1 MKWNPE
7 LPSRLG
13 KHSPLSH
20 TPPPPPSPGLG
31 RVAKLPNTLTGDVVY
46 RVPLT
51 DTGLRPVGKSVPWF
65 LTLQRQ
71 LGKHCRGGG
80 WMAFMRN
87 SEQLQVWLDGK
98 AGMGLWEERLPT

>member
-7 LPSRLG
+7 LPTRLG

-20 TPPPPPSPGLG
+20 TPSPGLG
-31 RVAKLPNTLTGDVVY
+31 CVAMVKLRNTLIGDTVY

-51 DTGLRPVGKSVPWF
+51 ETGLRPVGKSVPWF